1 MFPTTTLHSIRTA
14 VVRSVGRHYCQSSTK
29 SAASTKILALWARQ
43 SQCYYSSSRP
53 SSIAIT
59 YMEADGTEKTVDA
72 QVGQHLLDVA
82 HNNNIELEGACG
94 GELACSTCHLIFEQ
108 DVYDQLP
115 EMESEEEDMLD
126 LAFEVTDTSRLGCQI
141 KVTEAMEGMKVR
153 IPDDGFNVQV
163 KA

>member
-1 MFPTTTLHSIRTA
+1 
-14 VVRSVGRHYCQSSTK
+14 
-29 SAASTKILALWARQ
+29 
-43 SQCYYSSSRP
+43 
-53 SSIAIT
+53 
-59 YMEADGTEKTVDA
+59 MEADGTEKTVDA